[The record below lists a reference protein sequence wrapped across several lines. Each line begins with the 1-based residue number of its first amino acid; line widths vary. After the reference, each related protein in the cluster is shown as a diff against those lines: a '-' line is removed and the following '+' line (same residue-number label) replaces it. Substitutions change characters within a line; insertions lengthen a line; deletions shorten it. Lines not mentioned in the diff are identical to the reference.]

1 MVGPSRFSCMSDTPH
16 QILEDSFRI
25 ARDYLEGTG
34 ELGDPQ
40 AANQFLLDEIAGA
53 MARGELRRL
62 LLSNRAIDAYRRSR
76 PPREL
81 ALVS

>member
-1 MVGPSRFSCMSDTPH
+1 MSEPAH

-34 ELGDPQ
+34 ELGDSR
-40 AANQFLLDEIAGA
+40 AAARFLLEEIADA
-53 MARGELRRL
+53 MGRGEFRKL

-76 PPREL
+76 SGREL